1 MPIDFPNS
9 PIWHP
14 QYLPRCDT
22 PPIREQAQEAHCT
35 KAPKRW
41 YWGLANKRNIKC
53 NRNHSKQLSK
63 GRKKW
68 ATIVIKTPMHEL
80 VQCVGLGMTRAC
92 FLYWSHYVTIIS
104 RLWWRS
110 AFNTRNSAI
119 PVRWSWNESCTP
131 STCLLQNAIPR
142 MNQSINQSIKP
153 WLIQLLPNQ
162 SQTTSKEHSELIRAA
177 EKQELIVDLDQ
188 KISREGAAGTL
199 SFETRYV
206 HNTII

>member
-1 MPIDFPNS
+1 MVSSLCPGGRGWSSNKKSGDDQMMVPIDFPNS

-142 MNQSINQSIKP
+142 MNQSINQSNHGSYNYYRINRK
-153 WLIQLLPNQ
+153 LLRKNILNWYVQ
-162 SQTTSKEHSELIRAA
+162 QR
-177 EKQELIVDLDQ
+177 
-188 KISREGAAGTL
+188 SRNWSWT
-199 SFETRYV
+199 
-206 HNTII
+206 